1 METVT
6 RIFSPDVGR
15 EAPVIETGITKDRLL
30 GENQDHE
37 AFAELVWE
45 TCDHAGFYNDS
56 DLSSD
61 LLCVYVKG
69 GDEKTIR
76 HEDSLDAAILRLGD
90 ELREKKLRT
99 MLTAAETRFVY
110 ELDKAVT
117 RAAVFAR
124 HPEGVDG

>member
-1 METVT
+1 M
-6 RIFSPDVGR
+6 
-15 EAPVIETGITKDRLL
+15 
-30 GENQDHE
+30 
-37 AFAELVWE
+37 
-45 TCDHAGFYNDS
+45 
-56 DLSSD
+56 
-61 LLCVYVKG
+61 YVKG